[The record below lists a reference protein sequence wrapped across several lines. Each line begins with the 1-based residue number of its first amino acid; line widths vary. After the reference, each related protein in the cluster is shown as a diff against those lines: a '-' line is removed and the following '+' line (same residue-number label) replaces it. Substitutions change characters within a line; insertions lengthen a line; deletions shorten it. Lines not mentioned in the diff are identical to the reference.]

1 MSATM
6 TKTTPS
12 LTRRE
17 WELLRFVALGLR
29 NAEIAERMNIST
41 YTVRNHLSNIFEK
54 LGARSRTHAVALML
68 ESAPARGLADV
79 A

>member
-1 MSATM
+1 MLT
-6 TKTTPS
+6 TTPS
-12 LTRRE
+12 RTLTRRE

-29 NAEIAERMNIST
+29 NAEIAERMNISS

-68 ESAPARGLADV
+68 EVAQKHRLAEV

>member
-1 MSATM
+1 MPATM
-6 TKTTPS
+6 TPNTPS

-29 NAEIAERMNIST
+29 NAEIAERMSIST

-68 ESAPARGLADV
+68 ESAPGPGLADV